1 MSNEHGGS
9 KVTGG
14 HEFPSERIRNFCI
27 IAHIDHGKSTLA
39 DRLLEV
45 TGTVGDREKK
55 AQFLDKMELERERG
69 ITIKS
74 QSARL
79 VYQAQDGLTYQ
90 LNLIDTPGHVD
101 FTYEVSR
108 SLKACE
114 GALLVVDASQG
125 VEAQTLA
132 NVYLALEE
140 NLELIV
146 VLNKIDLPAAD
157 VDRVSQE
164 IEDGIGLDT
173 THACHVSAKSGLGV
187 PDVLEAIVKRLPPP
201 AGKRDSPARALVF
214 DSWYDAYRGVVVM
227 MRLVEGTLKKGT
239 RIRMMAT
246 GAEYEALEIGVM
258 SPEMTP
264 CQELVAGEVGYL
276 ICGIKDIRAARVGDT
291 VTDAKKPA
299 ASALPGFKP
308 AQQMVYSGI
317 FPIDGSDYEN
327 LRDAL
332 EKLSLNDAAIAWEP
346 ETSTALGF
354 GFRVGF
360 LGLLHM
366 EIIQE
371 RLEREFNLD
380 LITTAPSVVYRV
392 TRLDGTVVTVENPK
406 HLPEPGEISI
416 IEEPMCK
423 ATIHIP
429 QEYVG
434 AVLSLCEDRRG
445 VQQNMSYLGA
455 NRVIIAYEIPLSEII
470 LDFFDRLKTV
480 TRGYGSLDYELKGFK
495 ADRLVK
501 VDIMVNGDRVD
512 ALALIVHRD
521 RAEKRGRDLCAKLQ
535 EIIPRQQFEV
545 AIQAA
550 IGGKVIA
557 RETVRAFRKN
567 VTAKCYGGDIS
578 RKRKLLEKQKAGKR
592 RMKQVGNVEI
602 PQAAFLAIL
611 KTD

>member
-1 MSNEHGGS
+1 M
-9 KVTGG
+9 
-14 HEFPSERIRNFCI
+14 PR
-27 IAHIDHGKSTLA
+27 
-39 DRLLEV
+39 
-45 TGTVGDREKK
+45 
-55 AQFLDKMELERERG
+55 
-69 ITIKS
+69 
-74 QSARL
+74 
-79 VYQAQDGLTYQ
+79 
-90 LNLIDTPGHVD
+90 
-101 FTYEVSR
+101 
-108 SLKACE
+108 
-114 GALLVVDASQG
+114 
-125 VEAQTLA
+125 
-132 NVYLALEE
+132 
-140 NLELIV
+140 
-146 VLNKIDLPAAD
+146 
-157 VDRVSQE
+157 
-164 IEDGIGLDT
+164 
-173 THACHVSAKSGLGV
+173 
-187 PDVLEAIVKRLPPP
+187 
-201 AGKRDSPARALVF
+201 
-214 DSWYDAYRGVVVM
+214 
-227 MRLVEGTLKKGT
+227 
-239 RIRMMAT
+239 
-246 GAEYEALEIGVM
+246 
-258 SPEMTP
+258 
-264 CQELVAGEVGYL
+264 
-276 ICGIKDIRAARVGDT
+276 
-291 VTDAKKPA
+291 
-299 ASALPGFKP
+299 LPGFKP
-308 AQQMVYSGI
+308 AQPMVYSGI

-371 RLEREFNLD
+371 RLEREFDLD
-380 LITTAPSVVYRV
+380 LITTAPSVIYRV

-406 HLPEPGEISI
+406 HLPEPGEISV
-416 IEEPMCK
+416 IEEPLCK

-434 AVLSLCEDRRG
+434 AVLALCEERRG
-445 VQQNMSYLGA
+445 VQKNMSYLGA
-455 NRVIIAYEIPLSEII
+455 NRVIIAYEVPLSEII

-480 TRGYGSLDYELKGFK
+480 TRGYGSLDYELIGFK

-550 IGGKVIA
+550 IGGKIIA

-567 VTAKCYGGDIS
+567 VTAKCYGGDIT

>member
-1 MSNEHGGS
+1 MSNEHGDS

-14 HEFPSERIRNFCI
+14 RDFPRERIRNFCI

-79 VYQAQDGLTYQ
+79 VYRANDGLTYQ

-140 NLELIV
+140 NLDLIV

-173 THACHVSAKSGLGV
+173 TQACHVSAKSGLGV
-187 PDVLEAIVKRLPPP
+187 PDVLEAIVTRLPPP
-201 AGKRDSPARALVF
+201 RGLRESPARALVF

-227 MRLVEGTLKKGT
+227 MRLVEGSLKKGT

-246 GAEYEALEIGVM
+246 GAEYDALEIGVM

-291 VTDAKKPA
+291 VTDAKRPA
-299 ASALPGFKP
+299 EQALPGFKP

-371 RLEREFNLD
+371 RLEREFDLD

-406 HLPEPGEISI
+406 HLPEPGEFTV
-416 IEEPMCK
+416 IEEPLCK

-434 AVLSLCEDRRG
+434 AVLSLCEERRG
-445 VQQNMSYLGA
+445 VQQNMSYLGS
-455 NRVIIAYEIPLSEII
+455 NRVIISYEIPLSEII

-480 TRGYGSLDYELKGFK
+480 TRGYGSLDYELSGFK

-501 VDIMVNGDRVD
+501 VDIMVNGERVD

-550 IGGKVIA
+550 IGGKIIA